1 MNKFKYEYVIQA
13 NYGYGWDDVDYHEK
27 NAQGFKDA
35 KHNLKLYRENEPS
48 AQHRL
53 ITRRTLNK

>member
-1 MNKFKYEYVIQA
+1 MKKYSCEYVIQA
-13 NYGYGWDDVDYHEK
+13 NYGYGWDDVDFYEK

-35 KHNLKLYRENEPS
+35 KRSLKTYRENETH

-53 ITRRTLNK
+53 ITRRTPNN